1 MRLHHFASIVLL
13 SVPGIIAA
21 VLPNSDILSTHSS
34 FVSHEKRNT
43 PHTQWMKRDR
53 IASTTLLPVRI
64 GLTQGNLEKGHD
76 FLMDVSHPK
85 SSNYGK
91 HWTAEQV
98 HEMFAP
104 LEETINT
111 VRKWLVDSGIAA
123 SRIVHSDTK
132 GWCAFDA
139 TTSELEN
146 LLNAQYYTY
155 EHSSTDE
162 IAAACDEYHLPAHVQ
177 PHVDYITPGVKLI
190 STKKKTTSKRSVLG
204 GSKGKGHGPLR
215 RPKSSSGR
223 YSHHNSSSL
232 ATCDEIITPECI
244 KALYQIPLA
253 NKANPNNAMGIWEEG
268 DFYDQ
273 QDLDLFFANYTPYIP
288 KGTHPIPNFVDGAV
302 APVSVEEGGG
312 ESMLDFEL
320 AYPLVYPQKLVLY
333 QTDDINYAT
342 ENPTVG
348 AFNVFLDAID
358 GSYCTYSA
366 YGETGNDPVLDPIYP
381 DSADDGY
388 KGKLMCGVYKPT
400 NVVSTSYGEA
410 EIDLPEYYQKRQCN
424 EYMKLGLQGHTFL
437 YSSGDFGVGGVP
449 GDASES
455 GCLGSDSTIF
465 NPQFPVNCPY
475 VTAVGATKV
484 YPGHTVFEPESAAN
498 DLKGQPYSSAYSS
511 GGGFSNVYEI
521 PSYQKEAVASYFKNH
536 NPSYPY
542 YEATAG
548 SNISIG
554 ANGGVYNR
562 AGRGIPDV
570 SANGDNIATFVGG
583 SFSLSGGTSA
593 STPIFSSVINLI
605 NEERLAVGKS
615 TVGFINPVLYANPHV
630 LNDITNGS
638 NPNCGTAGFSA
649 VSGWDP
655 VTGLGTPDYP
665 KLLELFLSLP

>member
-1 MRLHHFASIVLL
+1 MHFHHFASIVL

-21 VLPNSDILSTHSS
+21 VLPNSDILSTRSS

-64 GLTQGNLEKGHD
+64 GLSQGNLEKGHD

-104 LEETINT
+104 SEETINT
-111 VRKWLVDSGIAA
+111 VRNWLVDSGIAA

-132 GWCAFDA
+132 GWYAFDA

-190 STKKKTTSKRSVLG
+190 STKKKSASKRSILG
-204 GSKGKGHGPLR
+204 GSKGKDYEPLR
-215 RPKSSSGR
+215 RPKSSSGS

-232 ATCDEIITPECI
+232 ATCDEVITPECI
-244 KALYQIPLA
+244 RALYRIPLSS
-253 NKANPNNAMGIWEEG
+253 KANPNNAMGIWEEG

-273 QDLDLFFANYTPYIP
+273 EDLDLFFANYTPYIP
-288 KGTHPIPNFVDGAV
+288 KGTHPIPNFVDGAM
-302 APVSVEEGGG
+302 APVSAEKGGG
-312 ESMLDFEL
+312 ESLLDFEL
-320 AYPLVYPQKLVLY
+320 AYPLLYPQKLVLY
-333 QTDDINYAT
+333 QTDDINYSN
-342 ENPTVG
+342 EHPTVG

-366 YGETGNDPVLDPIYP
+366 YGETGNDPALDPIYP
-381 DSADDGY
+381 DPAADGY

-437 YSSGDFGVGGVP
+437 YSSGDYGVGGVP

-498 DLKGQPYSSAYSS
+498 DLKGQPYRDAYSS
-511 GGGFSNVYEI
+511 GGGFSNVYGI

-554 ANGGVYNR
+554 ANGGIYNR

-570 SANGDNIATFVGG
+570 SANGDNIATFLGG
-583 SFSLSGGTSA
+583 NFSLSGGTSA

-655 VTGLGTPDYP
+655 VTGLGTPNYP

>member
-1 MRLHHFASIVLL
+1 MHFHHFASIAL
-13 SVPGIIAA
+13 SVPGILAA
-21 VLPNSDILSTHSS
+21 VLPNSDIISTRSS
-34 FVSHEKRNT
+34 FVSHEKRNA
-43 PHTQWMKRDR
+43 PHAQWMKRDR

-64 GLTQGNLEKGHD
+64 GLSQGNLEKGHA
-76 FLMDVSHPK
+76 FLMDVSHPE

-104 LEETINT
+104 SDETINT
-111 VRKWLVDSGIAA
+111 VRNWLVDSGIAA

-132 GWCAFDA
+132 GWYAFDA

-146 LLNAQYYTY
+146 LLNTQYYTY
-155 EHSSTDE
+155 EHFSTDE

-190 STKKKTTSKRSVLG
+190 STKKKSASKRSVLG
-204 GSKGKGHGPLR
+204 GSKGKDYGPLR
-215 RPKSSSGR
+215 RPKSSSGS
-223 YSHHNSSSL
+223 YSHHNSTSL

-244 KALYQIPLA
+244 KALYHIPRA
-253 NKANPNNAMGIWEEG
+253 SKANPNNAMGIWEEG

-273 QDLDLFFANYTPYIP
+273 EDLDLFFANYTPYIP
-288 KGTHPIPNFVDGAV
+288 KGTHPIPNFVDGAM
-302 APVSVEEGGG
+302 APVSVEEAGG
-312 ESMLDFEL
+312 ESLLDFEL

-333 QTDDINYAT
+333 QTDDINYAA

-348 AFNVFLDAID
+348 AFNTFLDAID

-381 DSADDGY
+381 DSAEDGY

-437 YSSGDFGVGGVP
+437 YSSGDFGVGGYP
-449 GDASES
+449 GDATES

-498 DLKGQPYSSAYSS
+498 DLIGQPYARAYSS

-548 SNISIG
+548 SNVSIG

-570 SANGDNIATFVGG
+570 SANGDNIATFLEGN
-583 SFSLSGGTSA
+583 FTLNGGTSA
-593 STPIFSSVINLI
+593 STPIFSSIINLI
-605 NEERLAVGKS
+605 NEERLAIGKS
-615 TVGFINPVLYANPHV
+615 TVGFINPVLYANPQV

-655 VTGLGTPDYP
+655 VTGLGTPNYP
-665 KLLELFLSLP
+665 KLLKLFLSLP

>member
-1 MRLHHFASIVLL
+1 MHFSYFASVVLII
-13 SVPGIIAA
+13 PGIIAVA
-21 VLPNSDILSTHSS
+21 LPSPQTISSRSSLVL
-34 FVSHEKRNT
+34 HEKRHA
-43 PHTQWMKRDR
+43 PRMQWMKRDR

-64 GLTQGNLEKGHD
+64 GLAQGNLEKGHD

-104 LEETINT
+104 SEETIDT
-111 VRKWLVDSGIAA
+111 VRNWLVDSGIAA
-123 SRIVHSDTK
+123 SRIVHSDSK
-132 GWCAFDA
+132 GWYAFDA
-139 TTSELEN
+139 TSSELEA
-146 LLNAQYYTY
+146 LLNTQYFTY

-162 IAAACDEYHLPAHVQ
+162 IAAACDEYHLPAYVQ

-190 STKKKTTSKRSVLG
+190 STKKGQVSKRSILG
-204 GSKGKGHGPLR
+204 GRRGKNHVPFR
-215 RPKSSSGR
+215 RPVDSFGT

-232 ATCDEIITPECI
+232 STCDEIITPACV
-244 KALYQIPLA
+244 KALYHIPLPS
-253 NKANPNNAMGIWEEG
+253 KANPNNAMGIWEDG

-273 QDLDLFFANYTPYIP
+273 EDLNLFFANYTPYIP
-288 KGTHPIPNFVDGAV
+288 KGTHPTPNFVDGAV
-302 APVSVEEGGG
+302 APVSVTEGGG
-312 ESMLDFEL
+312 ESTLDFEL
-320 AYPLVYPQKLVLY
+320 AYPLLYPQKIVLY
-333 QTDDINYAT
+333 QTDDINYSN

-348 AFNVFLDAID
+348 AFNTFLDAID
-358 GSYCTYSA
+358 GVS
-366 YGETGNDPVLDPIYP
+366 YGETGNDPNLDPTYP
-381 DSADDGY
+381 DSAADGY

-410 EIDLPEYYQKRQCN
+410 EIDLPEYYMKRQCN

-437 YSSGDFGVGGVP
+437 YSSGDFGVGGYP
-449 GDASES
+449 GDATES
-455 GCLGSDSTIF
+455 GCLGPNATIF

-498 DLKGQPYSSAYSS
+498 DLAGQPYYTAYSS
-511 GGGFSNVYEI
+511 AGGFSNVYDT
-521 PSYQKEAVASYFKNH
+521 PSYQKEAVAAYFANH
-536 NPSYPY
+536 NPPYPY
-542 YEATAG
+542 YEGNA
-548 SNISIG
+548 SFG

-570 SANGDNIATFVGG
+570 SANGDNIATFLEGE
-583 SFSLSGGTSA
+583 FTLNGGTSA
-593 STPIFSSVINLI
+593 STPIFSSIINLI
-605 NEERLAVGKS
+605 NEERLAIGKS
-615 TVGFINPVLYANPHV
+615 TVGFINPVLYSNPHV

-649 VSGWDP
+649 VPGWDP
-655 VTGLGTPDYP
+655 ITGLGTPNYP

>member
-1 MRLHHFASIVLL
+1 MHFHHFASIVL

-21 VLPNSDILSTHSS
+21 VLPNSDILSTRSS
-34 FVSHEKRNT
+34 FVSHEKRNI

-64 GLTQGNLEKGHD
+64 GLSQSNLEKGHD

-104 LEETINT
+104 SEETIHT
-111 VRKWLVDSGIAA
+111 VRNWLVDSGIAA

-132 GWCAFDA
+132 GWYAFDA

-146 LLNAQYYTY
+146 LLNTQYYTY

-190 STKKKTTSKRSVLG
+190 STKKKSASKRSILG
-204 GSKGKGHGPLR
+204 GSKGKDHQPLR
-215 RPKSSSGR
+215 RPKSSSGG

-232 ATCDEIITPECI
+232 ATCDEVITPECI
-244 KALYQIPLA
+244 RALYRIPLA
-253 NKANPNNAMGIWEEG
+253 SKANPNNAMGIWEEG

-273 QDLDLFFANYTPYIP
+273 EDLDLFFANYTPYIP

-312 ESMLDFEL
+312 ESSLDFEL
-320 AYPLVYPQKLVLY
+320 AYPLLYPQKLVLY
-333 QTDDINYAT
+333 QTDDINYSN

-348 AFNVFLDAID
+348 VFNVFLDAID

-381 DSADDGY
+381 DSAVDGY

-400 NVVSTSYGEA
+400 NVISTSYGEA
-410 EIDLPEYYQKRQCN
+410 EIDLPEYYQRRQCN

-437 YSSGDFGVGGVP
+437 YSSGDYGVGGVP

-455 GCLGSDSTIF
+455 GCLGSNSTIF

-498 DLKGQPYSSAYSS
+498 DLKGQPYRNAYSS
-511 GGGFSNVYEI
+511 GGGFSNVYGI
-521 PSYQKEAVASYFKNH
+521 PSYQKEAVASYFKLH

-570 SANGDNIATFVGG
+570 SANGDNIATFLGG
-583 SFSLSGGTSA
+583 NFTLNGGTSA

-655 VTGLGTPDYP
+655 VTGLGTPNYP

>member
-1 MRLHHFASIVLL
+1 MHFSYFASVVLI
-13 SVPGIIAA
+13 VPGIIAA
-21 VLPNSDILSTHSS
+21 ALPSS
-34 FVSHEKRNT
+34 NTPSLRPSLVSHEKRHA

-53 IASTTLLPVRI
+53 IASMTLLPVRI
-64 GLTQGNLEKGHD
+64 GLAEGNLEKGHD

-104 LEETINT
+104 SDEAIDT
-111 VRKWLVDSGIAA
+111 VRNWLVDSGIAA

-132 GWCAFDA
+132 GWYAFDA
-139 TTSELEN
+139 TTSELES
-146 LLNAQYYTY
+146 LLNTQYYTY

-162 IAAACDEYHLPAHVQ
+162 IAAACDEYHLPAYVQ

-190 STKKKTTSKRSVLG
+190 STKKGRVSKRSTNLG
-204 GSKGKGHGPLR
+204 REKGHGPLR
-215 RPKSSSGR
+215 RPKNAFNPHP
-223 YSHHNSSSL
+223 YYDPSSL
-232 ATCDEIITPECI
+232 ANCDETITPACI
-244 KALYQIPLA
+244 KALYHIPLA

-273 QDLDLFFANYTPYIP
+273 EDLNLFFANYTPYIP
-288 KGTHPIPNFVDGAV
+288 QGTHPIPGFVDGAV
-302 APVSVEEGGG
+302 APVSVSEGGG
-312 ESMLDFEL
+312 ESSLDFEL
-320 AYPLVYPQKLVLY
+320 AYPLLYPQKLVLY
-333 QTDDINYAT
+333 QTDDINYSN
-342 ENPTVG
+342 ENPTAG
-348 AFNVFLDAID
+348 AFNTFLDAID

-366 YGETGNDPVLDPIYP
+366 YGETGDDPVLDPAYP
-381 DSADDGY
+381 DSAADGY

-410 EIDLPEYYQKRQCN
+410 EIDLPEYYMKRQCN
-424 EYMKLGLQGHTFL
+424 EYLKLGLQGHTFL

-449 GDASES
+449 GDATES
-455 GCLGSDSTIF
+455 GCLGPNQTIF

-498 DLKGQPYSSAYSS
+498 DLAGQPYSRAYSS
-511 GGGFSNVYEI
+511 GGGFSNVYNT
-521 PSYQKEAVASYFKNH
+521 PSYQKEAVATYFANH
-536 NPSYPY
+536 NPPYAY
-542 YEATAG
+542 YEDNAG
-548 SNISIG
+548 FRASS
-554 ANGGVYNR
+554 GVYNR

-570 SANGDNIATFVGG
+570 SANGDNIATFLNGE
-583 SFSLSGGTSA
+583 FTLNGGTSA

-605 NEERLAVGKS
+605 NEERLAAGKS
-615 TVGFINPVLYANPHV
+615 TVGFINPVLYSNPQV

-649 VSGWDP
+649 VPGWDP
-655 VTGLGTPDYP
+655 VTGLGTPNYP
-665 KLLELFLSLP
+665 KLLELFLGLP

>member
-1 MRLHHFASIVLL
+1 MHFHHFASIAL

-21 VLPNSDILSTHSS
+21 VLPTSDILSTRS

-43 PHTQWMKRDR
+43 PHTQWIKRDR

-64 GLTQGNLEKGHD
+64 GLSQGNLEKGHD
-76 FLMDVSHPK
+76 FLMD
-85 SSNYGK
+85 

-104 LEETINT
+104 SEETINT
-111 VRKWLVDSGIAA
+111 
-123 SRIVHSDTK
+123 
-132 GWCAFDA
+132 GWYAFDA

-162 IAAACDEYHLPAHVQ
+162 IAAACVEYRLPAHVQ

-190 STKKKTTSKRSVLG
+190 STKKKSASKRNILG
-204 GSKGKGHGPLR
+204 GSKGKDHEPLR
-215 RPKSSSGR
+215 RPKSSSGG

-232 ATCDEIITPECI
+232 ATCNEVITPECI
-244 KALYQIPLA
+244 RALYRIPLA
-253 NKANPNNAMGIWEEG
+253 SKANPNNAMGIWEEG

-273 QDLDLFFANYTPYIP
+273 EDLDLFFANYTPYIP

-312 ESMLDFEL
+312 ESLLDFEL
-320 AYPLVYPQKLVLY
+320 AYPLLYPQKLVLY
-333 QTDDINYAT
+333 QTDDINYST

-381 DSADDGY
+381 DSAADGF

-437 YSSGDFGVGGVP
+437 YSSGDFGVGGVF
-449 GDASES
+449 GDVLDIV
-455 GCLGSDSTIF
+455 CLGSDSTIF

-498 DLKGQPYSSAYSS
+498 DLKGQPYRNAYSS
-511 GGGFSNVYEI
+511 GGGFSNFYGI

-542 YEATAG
+542 YEASSG
-548 SNISIG
+548 SNTSIG

-570 SANGDNIATFVGG
+570 SANGDNIATFLGG
-583 SFSLSGGTSA
+583 NFTLNGGTSA

-655 VTGLGTPDYP
+655 VTGLGTPNYP

>member
-1 MRLHHFASIVLL
+1 MHFHHLASIVLA
-13 SVPGIIAA
+13 VPGIIAA
-21 VLPNSDILSTHSS
+21 VLPNSDTLSPRSS
-34 FVSHEKRNT
+34 FVSHEKRNA

-53 IASTTLLPVRI
+53 IASTALLPVRI
-64 GLTQGNLEKGHD
+64 GLSQGNLEKGHD
-76 FLMDVSHPK
+76 FLMDVSHPE
-85 SSNYGK
+85 SPNYGK

-104 LEETINT
+104 SEETINI
-111 VRKWLVDSGIAA
+111 VRSWLVDSGIAA

-132 GWCAFDA
+132 GWYAFDA
-139 TTSELEN
+139 TTSELET
-146 LLNAQYYTY
+146 LLNTQYYTY

-190 STKKKTTSKRSVLG
+190 STKKKSTSKRSFLG
-204 GSKGKGHGPLR
+204 GSKGKDYGPLR
-215 RPKSSSGR
+215 RPNSSFRG

-232 ATCDEIITPECI
+232 ATCDEVITPECI
-244 KALYQIPLA
+244 KALYHMPLA
-253 NKANPNNAMGIWEEG
+253 SKANPNNAMGIWEEG

-273 QDLDLFFANYTPYIP
+273 EDLDLFFANYTPYIP
-288 KGTHPIPNFVDGAV
+288 KGTHPIPNFVDGAM
-302 APVSVEEGGG
+302 APVSVEKGGG
-312 ESMLDFEL
+312 ESTLDFEL

-333 QTDDINYAT
+333 QTDDINYSN
-342 ENPTVG
+342 ENPTIG

-381 DSADDGY
+381 DSAADGY

-424 EYMKLGLQGHTFL
+424 EYMKLGLQGHTFI

-455 GCLGSDSTIF
+455 GCLGSNSTIF

-498 DLKGQPYSSAYSS
+498 DLKGQPYNSAYSS
-511 GGGFSNVYEI
+511 GGGFSNVYKI
-521 PSYQKEAVASYFKNH
+521 PSYQKEAIASYFKNH

-583 SFSLSGGTSA
+583 TFILNGGTSA

-605 NEERLAVGKS
+605 NEERLAIGKS

-630 LNDITNGS
+630 MNDITNGS

-655 VTGLGTPDYP
+655 VTGLGTPNYP